1 MTRNSLSFCDAY
13 WPDSEEFCFLF
24 NWANL
29 RNDTIFKE
37 IQEKYKSIESQE
49 FEMQPAVEKL
59 AAVTLDYP
67 DYWLKAIG
75 YGPFDVGVIG
85 RAHIRG

>member
-1 MTRNSLSFCDAY
+1 
-13 WPDSEEFCFLF
+13 
-24 NWANL
+24 
-29 RNDTIFKE
+29 
-37 IQEKYKSIESQE
+37 
-49 FEMQPAVEKL
+49 MQPAVEKL